1 MNDWLLPI
9 LAVSFFYSLGQV
21 YIRSCNLLSVDYRSL
36 IVYYYL
42 INGIFGIFLYLYFT
56 HYETVSLEVTLNTFT
71 TIFMAVFL
79 FAVGTIFLIY
89 SIYCKA
95 NLGILNTVRT
105 STQVILTL
113 LLGYIYFNEQLTNYQ
128 LIGSILI
135 IIGILMVYNIN

>member
-113 LLGYIYFNEQLTNYQ
+113 LLGYIYFKEMITMKQFLGVIVSLLGIA
-128 LIGSILI
+128 LIL
-135 IIGILMVYNIN
+135 

>member
-9 LAVSFFYSLGQV
+9 LAVSLFYSLGQV

-71 TIFMAVFL
+71 TVFMAVLL

-113 LLGYIYFNEQLTNYQ
+113 LLGYIYFKEMITMKQFLGVIVSLLGIA
-128 LIGSILI
+128 LIL
-135 IIGILMVYNIN
+135 

>member
-9 LAVSFFYSLGQV
+9 LAVSLFYSLGQV

-71 TIFMAVFL
+71 TVFMAVFL

-113 LLGYIYFNEQLTNYQ
+113 LLGYIYFKEMITMKQFLGVIVSLLGIA
-128 LIGSILI
+128 LIL
-135 IIGILMVYNIN
+135 

>member
-71 TIFMAVFL
+71 TIFMTVFL

-105 STQVILTL
+105 STQVILTV
-113 LLGYIYFNEQLTNYQ
+113 LLGYIYFREMITMKQFLGVIVSLLGIA
-128 LIGSILI
+128 LIL
-135 IIGILMVYNIN
+135 

>member
-71 TIFMAVFL
+71 TVFMAVFL

-113 LLGYIYFNEQLTNYQ
+113 LLGYIYFKEMITMKQFLGVIVSLLGIA
-128 LIGSILI
+128 LIL
-135 IIGILMVYNIN
+135 

>member
-9 LAVSFFYSLGQV
+9 LAVSLFYSLGQV

-113 LLGYIYFNEQLTNYQ
+113 LLGYIYFKEMITMKQFLGVIVSLLGIA
-128 LIGSILI
+128 LIL
-135 IIGILMVYNIN
+135 

>member
-9 LAVSFFYSLGQV
+9 LAVSLFYSLGQV

-42 INGIFGIFLYLYFT
+42 INGIFGICLYLYFT
-56 HYETVSLEVTLNTFT
+56 HYDTVSLEVTLNTFT
-71 TIFMAVFL
+71 TVFMAVFL

-113 LLGYIYFNEQLTNYQ
+113 LLGYIYFKEMITMKQFLGVIVS
-128 LIGSILI
+128 LL
-135 IIGILMVYNIN
+135 GIALVL